1 MKLNYFF
8 SLLPTAA
15 AIVLPLGK
23 RGFVPPD
30 SCCFT
35 LHDATTNRIIK
46 QTKHN
51 GYLTLFG
58 NNPDGWYCINLSD
71 SRKVLWDAFN
81 NACFINPDQA
91 FQCLDPIPSSDVW
104 SILNAREGALVAVN
118 GMTDFDACEDEVYTN
133 DKGGCRGIKL
143 KAAGLQGSCGGFRG

>member
-1 MKLNYFF
+1 MKLDYFF

-15 AIVLPLGK
+15 ALVLPLST
-23 RGFVPPD
+23 RGFVPLD
-30 SCCFT
+30 RCCFT
-35 LHDATTNRIIK
+35 LHDASTNRIIK

-51 GYLTLFG
+51 GFLTLSDDS
-58 NNPDGWYCINLSD
+58 PDGWYCIDLFD
-71 SRKVLWDAFN
+71 SRAVLWDAFN

-104 SILNAREGALVAVN
+104 SIQDAKEGALVAVN
-118 GMTDFDACEDEVYTN
+118 GGTDFHACGNEVYTN

-143 KAAGLQGSCGGFRG
+143 QAAGLQGSCGSFEG